1 MIRED
6 MIRFL
11 QNFCDEHHCESCP
24 IETGN
29 CDFLNMTNAGLE
41 NRFKIINGESHTQI
55 SDPVDHPKH
64 YELPCG
70 MEVVD
75 VEIATQGPDSVKDHC
90 ICAAIEY
97 LLRHKRKNGVED
109 VRKAHWWLSKYI
121 ELEGKLE

>member
-1 MIRED
+1 MERKEMIELLRS
-6 MIRFL
+6 
-11 QNFCDEHHCESCP
+11 FCYVHNCESCP
-24 IETGN
+24 INTDV
-29 CDFLNMTNAGLE
+29 CDFSNMTNAELD
-41 NRFKIINGESHTQI
+41 NCVKIVNGESHTKI
-55 SDPVDHPKH
+55 SDPVNHPTH
-64 YELPCG
+64 YELPGG